1 MKPDEHGQIS
11 IEFILILGAVL
22 TMAIVVIPMV
32 LKSAEMNRGVTAARD
47 GATKGAAMRGLGFS
61 SGSGN
66 VAGVVKIINITTI
79 YLGNTSTGLDRYQLK
94 FYISAPSN
102 MIDNPTCVS
111 SSIGG
116 TIRRQATSSM
126 NYAFTGEYSNNF
138 AAVNGSYYSFTTS
151 CEFVS

>member
-1 MKPDEHGQIS
+1 MKTDGEKGQIS

-66 VAGVVKIINITTI
+66 VAGVVKIINITPM
-79 YLGNTSTGLDRYQLK
+79 YLGTSGDLDRYRFR
-94 FYISAPSN
+94 FY
-102 MIDNPTCVS
+102 VS
-111 SSIGG
+111 IPDDLPGLSVCG
-116 TIRRQATSSM
+116 TIATQARS
-126 NYAFTGEYSNNF
+126 NLRYAFTGEYGTSGS
-138 AAVNGSYYSFTTS
+138 AVNGSYYSFTTG
-151 CEFVS
+151 CIDAD

>member
-1 MKPDEHGQIS
+1 MKPDERGQIS

-66 VAGVVKIINITTI
+66 VAGVVKIINMTPIFQDNSTYPDTDW
-79 YLGNTSTGLDRYQLK
+79 YLLR
-94 FYISAPSN
+94 FYVSIPDN
-102 MIDNPTCVS
+102 MPS
-111 SSIGG
+111 SSVCG
-116 TIRRQATSSM
+116 TIAAQARS
-126 NYAFTGEYSNNF
+126 NLRNAFTGAYNTSG
-138 AAVNGSYYSFTTS
+138 AAVNGSYYTLTTGS
-151 CEFVS
+151 VDSN